1 MRAQLTK
8 SLVAFTGC
16 LAILTAGCGEY
27 ARQGS
32 SPVQVAIDS
41 MAAASGASPATF
53 GSNLHSDVVTVV
65 HRTQGGQQVDI
76 STIFNDIGQ
85 VTMHLVLKDPGT
97 PTAPTLASPINEVTF
112 TRYRVTYRRS
122 DGRNTPGVDV
132 PFAFD
137 SAATFTVPSAGTVT
151 ASFDIVRHT
160 AKEEAPLASLV
171 FNNNVFITTIAEVQ
185 FFGKDQAGHDVT
197 AAGSIGITFGNFG
210 DPA

>member
-8 SLVAFTGC
+8 SLVTFSGC
-16 LAILTAGCGEY
+16 LAIVTAGCGEY

-32 SPVQVAIDS
+32 APVQVVIDS
-41 MAAASGASPATF
+41 LSAASGAQPEDF
-53 GSNLHSDVVTVV
+53 GSTLHSDVVTVV
-65 HRTQGGQQVDI
+65 RRTQGGQQVDV

-85 VTMHLVLKDPGT
+85 VTMRLILKDPGM
-97 PTAPTLASPINEVTF
+97 PGAPTVASPINGVTF
-112 TRYRVTYRRS
+112 TRYRVSYRRA

-132 PFAFD
+132 PFPFD
-137 SAATFTVPSAGTVT
+137 SASTFTVPSAGTVT

-171 FNNNVFITTIAEVQ
+171 FNNNVFITTLAEVQ

-197 AAGSIGITFGNFG
+197 ATGTIGITFANFG
-210 DPA
+210 DPT